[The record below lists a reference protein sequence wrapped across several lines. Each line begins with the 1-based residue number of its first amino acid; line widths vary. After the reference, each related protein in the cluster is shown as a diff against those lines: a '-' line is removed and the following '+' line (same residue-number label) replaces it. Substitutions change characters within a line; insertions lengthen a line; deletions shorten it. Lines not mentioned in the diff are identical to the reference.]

1 MKTKQFI
8 TSTLTLFTTTVLCF
22 LLLKSTVAEAQTTS
36 TATPV
41 LVSQVTDYLLP
52 EDFRVYVSPSGAI
65 VNWPAPGYIEKILP
79 TVNKYVLRDGGY
91 IACYSRNQQG
101 SIYSVGGGIY
111 VMGQIRLQGRYS
123 GRIFQPKGYEGK
135 DISGAQ
141 EFKTL
146 CNQTFPAALS
156 SAWAGGDTG
165 GWFGIQPTNSNPPG
179 GCCGNRSLSLS
190 ISRTPICPDILCPL

>member
-65 VNWPAPGYIEKILP
+65 VNWPAPGYIEKFYPPLTSTYYEMVVILLVIP
-79 TVNKYVLRDGGY
+79 AINKEVFILL
-91 IACYSRNQQG
+91 
-101 SIYSVGGGIY
+101 V
-111 VMGQIRLQGRYS
+111 V
-123 GRIFQPKGYEGK
+123 
-135 DISGAQ
+135 
-141 EFKTL
+141 EFM
-146 CNQTFPAALS
+146 
-156 SAWAGGDTG
+156 
-165 GWFGIQPTNSNPPG
+165 
-179 GCCGNRSLSLS
+179 
-190 ISRTPICPDILCPL
+190 